1 MELSTMTNTL
11 TSPTLGFQTFRRMDG
26 GSPTAGMTEVW
37 IASTDP
43 GFMFRGD
50 PVITSSAPG
59 ANQSGA
65 YVTAVNG
72 TVTASSGFLVRGI
85 FQGCYQYQPSV
96 NRVVWSNS
104 YQGTITGSTGDIK
117 AYVVDDPEEL
127 FLVQA
132 STNSAI
138 TSSMIGL
145 NISISTGSTTGNTNT
160 GYSNI
165 TLQATSIGST
175 STLPFRLVDFY
186 SAYAPGG
193 GAFGNV
199 GFNSSVSGGVINGLD
214 NNNPANIVVV
224 RLNNCDRLSLTARST

>member
-1 MELSTMTNTL
+1 MTNTL
-11 TSPTLGFQTFRRMDG
+11 NNPTQGFASFRRAEG

-43 GFMFRGD
+43 GYMFRGD
-50 PVITSSAPG
+50 PVITSTAPG
-59 ANQSGA
+59 ANNSGA
-65 YVTAVNG
+65 YITAVNG

-96 NRVVWSNS
+96 QRVVWSN
-104 YQGTITGSTGDIK
+104 YYGGTVTNSTQDIK
-117 AYVVDDPEEL
+117 AYVIDDPDEQ

-138 TSSMIGL
+138 SSSMIGL
-145 NISISTGSTTGNTNT
+145 NISISTGSTSGNTLT

-199 GFNSSVSGGVINGLD
+199 NFNSSVSGGVINGLD
-214 NNNPANIVVV
+214 NSNPANLVIV
-224 RLNNCDRLSLTARST
+224 RLNNCDRLSLTAKST

>member
-1 MELSTMTNTL
+1 MPNTL
-11 TSPTLGFQTFRRMDG
+11 GSPTMGFQSFG
-26 GSPTAGMTEVW
+26 NNEGYAPTAGMTPVW

-43 GFMFRGD
+43 GFFFRGD

-59 ANQSGA
+59 SNLSGN
-65 YVTAVNG
+65 YITAVNG

-104 YQGTITGSTGDIK
+104 YQGSVTGSTGDIK
-117 AYVVDDPEEL
+117 AYVIDNPDQL
-127 FLVQA
+127 FIVQA
-132 STNSAI
+132 STNGPI

-145 NISISTGSTTGNTNT
+145 NVSISTGSTTGNITT

-165 TLQATSIGST
+165 TLQATSVGST
-175 STLPFRLVDFY
+175 NTLPFRLVDFL

-193 GAFGNV
+193 GFTNVNFGSSLTNV
-199 GFNSSVSGGVINGLD
+199 VNGLD
-214 NNNPANIVVV
+214 NANPANIVVV
-224 RLNNCDRLSLTARST
+224 RMNNCDRLSTTSRSA